1 MIFWLLNPLME
12 TRVVTMMII
21 NVIESCMGKS
31 YGVEENPNAES
42 RNPNAEN
49 RIRKPNGDSGRHEIR
64 KPKSKSR
71 SFGTKFVSKISNVIV
86 SSIFRPDSSRDR
98 IYT

>member
-42 RNPNAEN
+42 RNPNPDSHRDEN
-49 RIRKPNGDSGRHEIR
+49 RNPNPEASGRNSCLR
-64 KPKSKSR
+64 
-71 SFGTKFVSKISNVIV
+71 
-86 SSIFRPDSSRDR
+86 
-98 IYT
+98 